1 MDEVQV
7 KEAAERLKTEVKG
20 VAEAAA
26 KEVAAEAVKGLKAET
41 DAAAKKL
48 TDDLALVSKQADAL
62 DVLTQR
68 IGTGFGGDPAK
79 DGGMGTIRKALEDNA
94 DRLKE
99 FAASGM
105 GRKEVIITD
114 IKATITSGNVTA
126 AGAAGVIAPLR
137 LPGFITQPD
146 RPQHVRDFIATGQTT
161 SNQVVYV
168 RESSY
173 TDSTAV
179 VAEGTLKPNSGL
191 TLETKIAPVVKIANY
206 FKISEEML
214 TDIPQLMSYLG
225 ARATSKLLL
234 VEDAQLMN
242 GTGTGLNING
252 IATQATAFTGGN
264 VRATTPND
272 FDVLRAAISQIRLKE
287 YQANAIMMN
296 PEDVATMDM
305 TKDSQGRYVLPAMIG
320 NVATGISGVPVIENT
335 IMAPGNFL
343 VGDFTMGVQV
353 FFREGISIRV
363 YDQNEDDAIKNLCTI
378 VIEERLA
385 LCVYRP
391 EVFVKGT
398 FAAAIAAIT
407 KV

>member
-1 MDEVQV
+1 MDEIQI
-7 KEAAERLKTEVKG
+7 KEAADRLKTEVKD
-20 VAEAAA
+20 
-26 KEVAAEAVKGLKAET
+26 AAEKAGKDAADLAVKDVKSLVESVK
-41 DAAAKKL
+41 DAAA
-48 TDDLALVSKQADAL
+48 DLAKAQVEQQKHLDAL
-62 DVLTQR
+62 DVRLKH
-68 IGTGFGGDPAK
+68 GYAGDPSK

-94 DRLKE
+94 DRLKA
-99 FAASGM
+99 FAETGH
-105 GRKEVIITD
+105 GRKEISITD

-137 LPGFITQPD
+137 LPGIITQPD
-146 RPQHVRDFIATGQTT
+146 RPQHVRDFVATGQTT

-173 TDSTAV
+173 TDGTGT
-179 VAEGTLKPNSGL
+179 VAEGALKPNSGL

-214 TDIPQLMSYLG
+214 TDIPQLLSYISS
-225 ARATSKLLL
+225 RATSKLLL

-242 GTGTGLNING
+242 GSGVGLNLNG
-252 IATQATAFTGGN
+252 IKTQATAFTGGTLK
-264 VRATTPND
+264 VATPNT

-296 PEDVATMDM
+296 PEDAAIMEM
-305 TKDSQGRYVLPAMIG
+305 TKNTQGSYVLPAML
-320 NVATGISGVPVIENT
+320 NVTPSSIAGVRIIENT
-335 IMAPGNFL
+335 IMAPGSFL
-343 VGDFTMGVQV
+343 VGDFAQGAQV

-391 EVFVKGT
+391 EVFVTGT
-398 FAAAIAAIT
+398 FAAAITTIT

>member
-1 MDEVQV
+1 MDDIQI
-7 KEAAERLKTEVKG
+7 KEAADRLKTEVKG
-20 VAEAAA
+20 VAETTA
-26 KEVAAEAVKGLKAET
+26 KEVATEAVKGLKAET
-41 DAAAKKL
+41 DTAVKKL
-48 TDDLALVSKQADAL
+48 TDDLLIVSKQADAL
-62 DVLTQR
+62 DVAQQR
-68 IGTGFGGDPAK
+68 IGTGFGGDPTK

-94 DRLKE
+94 DRLKA
-99 FAASGM
+99 FAATGH
-105 GRKEVIITD
+105 GRKEVSISD

-126 AGAAGVIAPLR
+126 QGANGVIAPMR
-137 LPGFITQPD
+137 LPGIITQPD
-146 RPQHVRDFIATGQTT
+146 RPQHVRDFIATGQT
-161 SNQVVYV
+161 SSSQVVYV

-173 TDSTAV
+173 TDGAAV
-179 VAEGTLKPNSGL
+179 TAEGALKPNSSL

-214 TDIPQLMSYLG
+214 TDIPQLMSYIG
-225 ARATSKLLL
+225 SRATSKLLL

-242 GTGTGLNING
+242 GSGTGLNING

-264 VRATTPND
+264 IKVPTPNN

-287 YQANAIMMN
+287 YQANAILMN
-296 PEDVATMDM
+296 PEDMAQMEL
-305 TKDSQGRYVLPAMIG
+305 TKDTQGRYVLP
-320 NVATGISGVPVIENT
+320 NLLTGQNMTISGVNMVDNT
-335 IMAPGNFL
+335 IMAPGTFL
-343 VGDFTMGVQV
+343 VGDFAMGAQV

-363 YDQNEDDAIKNLCTI
+363 YDQNEDDAIKNLVTI

-398 FAAAIAAIT
+398 FATAITAIT